1 MKKIMIIDGGPRKGM
16 NTAQMVNAF
25 IDGAKS
31 ASDDIEVKHVRLY
44 DLEPYRGCMSCMA
57 CKVKDKISR
66 VCKFRDPLLPVLQE
80 ASEADGLVLAS
91 PIYMA
96 DHTAML
102 QAFVER
108 IVFPWLRYAD
118 GSIQAVKKMPVAFIY
133 TMNATEEQAPI
144 IHKQLDIAEQMFG
157 IALGECERIEA
168 FNTYQMKNYERFDF
182 ADSTPAEKQAY
193 KDAHW
198 EKDLQ
203 KAREAGKRMADKI
216 V

>member
-16 NTAQMVNAF
+16 NTAQMIEAF
-25 IDGAKS
+25 IEGAKS

-57 CKVKDKISR
+57 CKVKGKTSR

-80 ASEADGLVLAS
+80 ASEAGGLVLAS

-96 DHTAML
+96 DRTAVL

-118 GSIQAVKKMPVAFIY
+118 GSIKAVKKMPVAFIY

-198 EKDLQ
+198 EQDLQ
-203 KAREAGKRMADKI
+203 KACEAGKRMAEKI
-216 V
+216 